1 MRKLKI
7 GFVLDDG
14 LDSLDGVQQYI
25 LNLGKWLASRGHEV
39 HYLVGETSGT
49 HIKNVHP
56 LSKNLRVRFNAN
68 RLSTPLPAS
77 KKKINELLKKHD
89 FNILHV
95 QVPYSPFMAA
105 RVISAAPK
113 KTAVV
118 GTFHIL
124 PYGRL
129 QKTGVYLLGL
139 WLKRTSRR
147 FSLVFAVSPPAQQL
161 CKKAFGLKASIL
173 PNTIDI
179 ARMKAA
185 PPVKNELLRIVF
197 LGRLVERKGCLQL
210 VQAIKILTEK
220 RRNDAEIPKFKLLIG
235 GKGPAEGKVKGLIR
249 KYQLE
254 DIVKMA
260 GFIDEKHKPSFL
272 AEADIAVFPSLGG
285 ESFGIVLI
293 EAMAAGAGVVVG
305 GNNPGYSSVLGDTPE
320 CLVDAGNPSMLAV
333 KLEELLADSDLRQSL
348 HAIQQESV
356 KQFDINIVG
365 TRLEQAYLKACQ
377 IN

>member
-1 MRKLKI
+1 MKKLKI

-14 LDSLDGVQQYI
+14 LDMPDGVQQYV
-25 LNLGKWLASRGHEV
+25 LTLGRWLASQGHEI
-39 HYLVGETSGT
+39 HYLVGETSRRD
-49 HIKNVHP
+49 ISNVHP

-77 KKKINELLKKHD
+77 KKKINALLKRYD
-89 FNILHV
+89 FDVLHV

-105 RVISAAPK
+105 RVIKAAPK
-113 KTAVV
+113 KTVVV

-124 PYGRL
+124 PYARL
-129 QKTGVYLLGL
+129 QKVGVYLLGR

-147 FSLVFAVSPPAQQL
+147 FSLAFSVSPPAQQL
-161 CKKAFGLKASIL
+161 CKKAFGIETSIL
-173 PNTIDI
+173 PNTVDI
-179 ARMKAA
+179 ARMKT
-185 PPVKNELLRIVF
+185 VKSGKNKLLKIVF
-197 LGRLVERKGCLQL
+197 MGRLVERKGCLQL
-210 VQAIKILTEK
+210 IEAIKILEQKQSKGGTL
-220 RRNDAEIPKFKLLIG
+220 PKFELVIG
-235 GKGPAEGKVKGLIR
+235 GKGPAEGKVKELIR

-254 DIVKMA
+254 DCVRTA
-260 GFIDEKHKPSFL
+260 GFINEKQKPTFL

-305 GNNPGYSSVLGDTPE
+305 GRNPGYSSVLREAPE
-320 CLVDAGNPSMLAV
+320 CLVDASKPPVLAA

-348 HAIQQESV
+348 HARQQKAV

-365 TRLEQAYLKACQ
+365 TRLEKAYLKACQ